1 MRVREWTHLISCWG
15 TSFASLPSMLSRDKV
30 NKQCRVE
37 GQSSLTLKTKQHPH
51 QTPCLRN
58 KENKPAAGPG
68 STDIRA
74 LLSSILTTK
83 RTLQEPKNATS
94 VIYFPQTRK
103 QLFTF
108 FSQRKSNNTCIL
120 NSDYSCIECVCAHVW
135 DNRIRVNSVSSLPSQ
150 IKLWDHWKSLRIW
163 HCCISQIV
171 CFLRFKYSYDIQI
184 K

>member
-1 MRVREWTHLISCWG
+1 
-15 TSFASLPSMLSRDKV
+15 MLSRDKV

-150 IKLWDHWKSLRIW
+150 IKL
-163 HCCISQIV
+163 
-171 CFLRFKYSYDIQI
+171 
-184 K
+184 